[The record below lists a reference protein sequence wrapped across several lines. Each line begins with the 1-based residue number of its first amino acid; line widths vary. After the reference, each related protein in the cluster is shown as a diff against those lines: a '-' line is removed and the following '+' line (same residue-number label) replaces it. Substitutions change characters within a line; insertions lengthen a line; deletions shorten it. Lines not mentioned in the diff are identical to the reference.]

1 MPDFVVY
8 CVCCKVKFG
17 GSVPNMDGIY
27 SLN

>member
-1 MPDFVVY
+1 M
-8 CVCCKVKFG
+8 KFG